1 MGDLSLGIPKDKVR
15 PLLDAETVVR
25 LQAEYL
31 DNMRKNYSG
40 WMRNTINAEMEDW
53 KKSDD
58 PEQDTERCFH
68 TQAPILVYQMIDEN
82 LQVAQTISAELVNK
96 VLLLSMEEVA
106 RYGTMYRSSIV
117 DYK

>member
-1 MGDLSLGIPKDKVR
+1 MKVCGAQVR

-58 PEQDTERCFH
+58 PEQDTERWQVLESH
-68 TQAPILVYQMIDEN
+68 MAKGVEIDCIITPSGD
-82 LQVAQTISAELVNK
+82 LSKVVNC
-96 VLLLSMEEVA
+96 S
-106 RYGTMYRSSIV
+106 RNR
-117 DYK
+117 

>member
-1 MGDLSLGIPKDKVR
+1 MKGCRDKVR

-58 PEQDTERCFH
+58 PEQDTERW
-68 TQAPILVYQMIDEN
+68 
-82 LQVAQTISAELVNK
+82 QVVQSSSFLPLRSDSTSYLKSMAQC
-96 VLLLSMEEVA
+96 
-106 RYGTMYRSSIV
+106 
-117 DYK
+117 